1 MVVAQV
7 GVIATLM
14 GIDAWRKRV
23 RPRSNKFPRVEPIDV
38 DVHDST
44 TTIYTFGED
53 LYADMLAAIR
63 GAKRKVLFESY
74 IVKNDS
80 LGEEFK
86 QALIEAAERGVAVH
100 VVYDGF
106 ANLVVPRKF
115 FDFPPSVHVIRYPA
129 LRVGLL
135 LLNVR
140 KSGRD
145 HRKILVVDGEVGFV
159 GGYNVGALYA
169 TQWRDT
175 HLRVRGAATWE
186 LENAFVD
193 LWNRLR
199 APEQPLLDDPGT
211 SVWEPRIRTQRNVP
225 EQLTY
230 PIRGM
235 YLEAIDRAQHH
246 IYVTQAYFI
255 PDRDIL
261 EGLLKAARA
270 RCRGLHPGAGGLQP
284 RGRRLAVPWL
294 LRHVAAQRGAAVVVP
309 ARDGARQDG
318 HHRRPLEHDRDG
330 QHRPA
335 EPDRQLR
342 DQPGDHRRRVR
353 GRDGAGVR
361 ERPLERATARAGRVV
376 RAADRGEGERA
387 GPGSAATAA
396 VTRRHGASA
405 GAAAP
410 VCSES

>member
-1 MVVAQV
+1 MARKRSGITSLLRRALVTMVVAQV

-38 DVHDST
+38 DVRDST

-261 EGLLKAARA
+261 EGLLKAAA
-270 RCRGLHPGAGGLQP
+270 RGVEVCILVPEVSNHVVADWLSRGFYGTLLRSGVQLWLFQHAMVHAKTATIDGHWSTIGTANIDRLSLTGNYEINLEIIDDGFAAEME
-284 RGRRLAVPWL
+284 RVFENDRSNARRLEPDEWFARPI
-294 LRHVAAQRGAAVVVP
+294 VAKASELVLAP
-309 ARDGARQDG
+309 L
-318 HHRRPLEHDRDG
+318 RPL
-330 QHRPA
+330 
-335 EPDRQLR
+335 L
-342 DQPGDHRRRVR
+342 
-353 GRDGAGVR
+353 
-361 ERPLERATARAGRVV
+361 
-376 RAADRGEGERA
+376 
-387 GPGSAATAA
+387 
-396 VTRRHGASA
+396 
-405 GAAAP
+405 
-410 VCSES
+410 

>member
-23 RPRSNKFPRVEPIDV
+23 RPRSNKFPRVAPIDV
-38 DVHDST
+38 DVRDST

-129 LRVGLL
+129 IRVGLL

-199 APEQPLLDDPGT
+199 APEQPLLDDPGS
-211 SVWEPRIRTQRNVP
+211 SVWDPRIRTQRNVP

-261 EGLLKAARA
+261 EGLLKAAA
-270 RCRGLHPGAGGLQP
+270 RGVEVCILVPEVSNHVVADWLSRGFYGTLLRSGVQLWLFQHAMVHAKTATIDGHWSTIGTANIDRLSLTGNYEVNLEIIDDGFAAEME
-284 RGRRLAVPWL
+284 RVFENDRSNSRRLEPDEWFARPI
-294 LRHVAAQRGAAVVVP
+294 VAKASELVLAP
-309 ARDGARQDG
+309 L
-318 HHRRPLEHDRDG
+318 RPL
-330 QHRPA
+330 
-335 EPDRQLR
+335 L
-342 DQPGDHRRRVR
+342 
-353 GRDGAGVR
+353 
-361 ERPLERATARAGRVV
+361 
-376 RAADRGEGERA
+376 
-387 GPGSAATAA
+387 
-396 VTRRHGASA
+396 
-405 GAAAP
+405 
-410 VCSES
+410 

>member
-1 MVVAQV
+1 MARKRSGITSLLRRALVTMVVAQV

-44 TTIYTFGED
+44 ATIYTFGED

-175 HLRVRGAATWE
+175 HLRVRGAGHLGARE
-186 LENAFVD
+186 
-193 LWNRLR
+193 RLR
-199 APEQPLLDDPGT
+199 RPLEPAACSGAAAARRPRQLGVGATDPHPAQRPRAADLPDPGH
-211 SVWEPRIRTQRNVP
+211 VP
-225 EQLTY
+225 
-230 PIRGM
+230 GG
-235 YLEAIDRAQHH
+235 DRPGAAPHLRH
-246 IYVTQAYFI
+246 
-255 PDRDIL
+255 P
-261 EGLLKAARA
+261 GLLHPRPRHPGGAAQGGRP
-270 RCRGLHPGAGGLQP
+270 RCRGLHPGAGGLEP
-284 RGRRLAVPWL
+284 RGRRLAVPRFYGTL
-294 LRHVAAQRGAAVVVP
+294 LRSGVQLWLFQHAMVHAKTATI
-309 ARDGARQDG
+309 DG
-318 HHRRPLEHDRDG
+318 HWSTIGTANIDRLSLTGNYEINLEIIDDGFAAEMERVFENDRSNARRLEPDEWFARPIVAKASEMILAPLRPL
-330 QHRPA
+330 
-335 EPDRQLR
+335 L
-342 DQPGDHRRRVR
+342 
-353 GRDGAGVR
+353 
-361 ERPLERATARAGRVV
+361 
-376 RAADRGEGERA
+376 
-387 GPGSAATAA
+387 
-396 VTRRHGASA
+396 
-405 GAAAP
+405 
-410 VCSES
+410 